1 MKELCT
7 YPVDKIEDGTPS
19 KKNRIAKIIHMKG
32 HGRLGRMAEW
42 SLQIKS
48 YETED
53 SKKISWS
60 QSYVSSKQYVFDP
73 VALEC
78 IMCF

>member
-1 MKELCT
+1 
-7 YPVDKIEDGTPS
+7 
-19 KKNRIAKIIHMKG
+19 MKG